1 MWNNL
6 QQARV
11 RLNDTVKAITTEAI
25 ETAKELRDAHHP
37 VVRACCGLAR
47 VWNESKRRN
56 MGLTAWACTC
66 RGEKK
71 HPVLRLPGVCKVPML

>member
-25 ETAKELRDAHHP
+25 ETAKELRDAHHHP
-37 VVRACCGLAR
+37 LVRDRNGLA
-47 VWNESKRRN
+47 SISD
-56 MGLTAWACTC
+56 G
-66 RGEKK
+66 
-71 HPVLRLPGVCKVPML
+71 